1 MSAEKLINWKKIKVF
16 MKSKYRLVILND
28 TTFGEKLSL
37 RLSPIGIL
45 MGMVAITI
53 LMTTL
58 VISLVAFTSLRE
70 YIPGYGSISERKQIL
85 ALTMKTD
92 SIEQSLEEREMYINN
107 VLHVLQDSLERRS
120 EKPKKDTSGK
130 YKNVDVDPGI
140 SDKQFREEYE
150 QNKSSVAS
158 FTNPKLKGL
167 SELVF
172 FAPVKGL
179 VISSYN
185 IKEEHYGVDIVTKV
199 DEKVKNVL
207 DGTVVFTGFSA
218 QDGYVIH
225 IQHSNNITSIF
236 KHNSEL
242 LKKTGDRLSAGD
254 VVAVVGNT
262 GDRSKGPHLHFEL
275 WYNGIPI
282 DPQDCITF

>member
-1 MSAEKLINWKKIKVF
+1 

-45 MGMVAITI
+45 MGMLAITI

>member
-1 MSAEKLINWKKIKVF
+1 MSAEKLSNWKKIKVF

-45 MGMVAITI
+45 TGMLAITI

-92 SIEQSLEEREMYINN
+92 SIEQSLEERELYINN
-107 VLHVLQDSLERRS
+107 VLHVLQDSLEKRS
-120 EKPKKDTSGK
+120 ERPKKDTSGK

-225 IQHSNNITSIF
+225 IQHSNNLTSIF

>member
-1 MSAEKLINWKKIKVF
+1 

-28 TTFGEKLSL
+28 TTFGEKFSL
-37 RLSPIGIL
+37 RLSPLGIL
-45 MGMVAITI
+45 TGSLALTI

-107 VLHVLQDSLERRS
+107 ILHVLQDSLERKT

-130 YKNVDVDPGI
+130 YKNVDVNPGI

-167 SELVF
+167 SEIVF

-185 IKEEHYGVDIVTKV
+185 IKEEHYGVDLVTKA

-225 IQHSNNITSIF
+225 IQHSNNLTSIY

-254 VVAVVGNT
+254 VIAVVGNT
-262 GDRSKGPHLHFEL
+262 GERSKGPHLHFEL

-282 DPQDCITF
+282 DPQDCVSF

>member
-1 MSAEKLINWKKIKVF
+1 MSAEKLSNWKKIKVF

-45 MGMVAITI
+45 TGVLAITI
-53 LMTTL
+53 IMTTL

-85 ALTMKTD
+85 SLTMKTD

-107 VLHVLQDSLERRS
+107 VLHVLQDSLERKT

-130 YKNVDVDPGI
+130 YKNVNVDPGI

-199 DEKVKNVL
+199 EEKVKNIL

-225 IQHSNNITSIF
+225 IQHSNNLTSIF

-262 GDRSKGPHLHFEL
+262 GERSKGPHLHFEL